1 MNKGKSKNSKEAG
14 YATIFVLMLAV
25 AVFILL
31 GFALKSLYSVH
42 KQNRKHKQQI
52 IRKVE
57 KLNQYS
63 TPKALK

>member
-1 MNKGKSKNSKEAG
+1 MSKKNSNTSKESG

-42 KQNRKHKQQI
+42 KQNRKYRRQVIKKIEQ
-52 IRKVE
+52 
-57 KLNQYS
+57 LNNSQ
-63 TPKALK
+63 

>member
-1 MNKGKSKNSKEAG
+1 MNRGKSKNSREAG

-42 KQNRKHKQQI
+42 KQNRKYRQQVI
-52 IRKVE
+52 NKVE
-57 KLNQYS
+57 QLNNSQ
-63 TPKALK
+63 

>member
-1 MNKGKSKNSKEAG
+1 MSRKNSNSSKESG

-42 KQNRKHKQQI
+42 KQNRRYRQKVIK
-52 IRKVE
+52 KVE
-57 KLNQYS
+57 MLNNS
-63 TPKALK
+63 R